1 MKGHVNN
8 TLDQKSLF
16 ERLQDLKKP
25 TNEKGLQ
32 ERKKIIEKLFEL
44 NRKIAESIVNDEK
57 FEKLPIEK
65 DDLSQMAYLAL
76 VEAIIKYQPNFKH
89 KFESYARIIILRY
102 ITKEIKKVQGKP
114 TENIEAVIDSGE
126 NKNFLD
132 TDRVS
137 FANGLPVVDGI
148 YTLDENPIL
157 WQMGLSEDIAG
168 RTSYITSLKADM
180 EKVFKKVKLTYRQ
193 RTVMELYYGFYG
205 PPKTIKEI
213 AEILKCS
220 QQAVW
225 QIVRLDLPRK
235 LKLAKSDLIEDFIK

>member
-1 MKGHVNN
+1 M
-8 TLDQKSLF
+8 
-16 ERLQDLKKP
+16 
-25 TNEKGLQ
+25 
-32 ERKKIIEKLFEL
+32 
-44 NRKIAESIVNDEK
+44 
-57 FEKLPIEK
+57 
-65 DDLSQMAYLAL
+65 
-76 VEAIIKYQPNFKH
+76 
-89 KFESYARIIILRY
+89 
-102 ITKEIKKVQGKP
+102 
-114 TENIEAVIDSGE
+114 
-126 NKNFLD
+126 
-132 TDRVS
+132 
-137 FANGLPVVDGI
+137 DGI

>member
-65 DDLSQMAYLAL
+65 DDLRQMAYLAL
-76 VEAIIKYQPNFKH
+76 VKAIIKYQLNFKH
-89 KFESYARIIILRY
+89 KFETYARIIILRY
-102 ITKEIKKVQGKP
+102 IGRKVKEEKP
-114 TENIEAVIDSGE
+114 TEHIELLIASGE

-148 YTLDENPIL
+148 YTSDENPIL

>member
-1 MKGHVNN
+1 MKGHMNN

-16 ERLQDLKKP
+16 ERLQDVMKP
-25 TNEKGLQ
+25 TNEEGLQ
-32 ERKKIIEKLFEL
+32 EREKIIKKLFEL
-44 NRKIAESIVNDEK
+44 NRKIAQSIVNDEK